1 MISEARLEKALTML
15 ATSDEQIAELKAD
28 VARKEYLCK
37 MARSR
42 EFLSAEGSVEAR
54 KASAEISDSV
64 QLAEDLLS
72 TAIVDFEK
80 LRAKRATEE
89 LIVDVWRSLNSAR
102 GKGIIT

>member
-89 LIVDVWRSLNSAR
+89 LI
-102 GKGIIT
+102 IITWRTMEASRRQGAL